1 MKMKGKTAIVGLA
14 VVGLLTTTGIGTA
27 LAERGSYE
35 EPAGPDVV
43 TDRNLSGPEAADVLI
58 FVDLATIV
66 DVLGLG
72 PEEID
77 AQVMQGKSLAEIAGQ
92 EKTPELIDAIVNA
105 NQERIESER
114 AAGRLSDEEA
124 AEAING
130 LREQVTQLVTTEG
143 PTGPNP
149 SVRPIEDPTSDG
161 EAAPQT

>member
-1 MKMKGKTAIVGLA
+1 
-14 VVGLLTTTGIGTA
+14 
-27 LAERGSYE
+27 
-35 EPAGPDVV
+35 
-43 TDRNLSGPEAADVLI
+43 LI
-58 FVDLATIV
+58 FVDLGTIV
-66 DVLGLG
+66 DVLGLN

-105 NQERIESER
+105 NKERIESER

-130 LREQVTQLVTTEG
+130 LREQVTELVDSEG
-143 PTGPNP
+143 PEGPDP
-149 SVRPIEDPTSDG
+149 SVRPIGAPASDG